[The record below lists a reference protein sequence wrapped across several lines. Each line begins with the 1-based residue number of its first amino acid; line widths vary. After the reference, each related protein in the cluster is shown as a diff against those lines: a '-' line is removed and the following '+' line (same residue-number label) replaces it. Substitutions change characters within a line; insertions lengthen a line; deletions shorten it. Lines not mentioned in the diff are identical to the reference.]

1 MTLVVDGSSL
11 ITLVCRTMPDPL
23 QPERCAHLLNA
34 LAAPERLRI
43 IRFLRDGRRN
53 VTEIAEMLDTA
64 AVNVSHHISVLRH
77 AGLVSGHKEGRFVF
91 YSLVPGLLSPTDDA
105 ADTDSLDLGC
115 CRLQL
120 PSTDEKSS
128 DTEKS

>member
-1 MTLVVDGSSL
+1 
-11 ITLVCRTMPDPL
+11 MPDPL

-64 AVNVSHHISVLRH
+64 AVNVSHHLSVLRH
-77 AGLVSGHKEGRFVF
+77 AGLINGHKEGRFVY
-91 YSLVPGLLSPTDDA
+91 YSLVPGLLCSTDEA
-105 ADTDSLDLGC
+105 ADIESLNLGC

-120 PSTDEKSS
+120 PCTDEKPSEAG
-128 DTEKS
+128 D